1 MHTLLRDTRTYA
13 RCVLYDAMGN
23 GKPLEI
29 ATREDSG
36 PRLLSPHFIVPLE
49 KGLQWLL
56 CETRD
61 QEYLILLALRVDESC
76 LVEKEVFRCDLHM
89 ELPEPSA
96 RMFIGC
102 TDLDCSRLDPIPDPV
117 WAAIEEWMF
126 SLPEGA

>member
-1 MHTLLRDTRTYA
+1 MFENLRDTRVYA

-23 GKPLEI
+23 GKSLEI
-29 ATREDSG
+29 ATRESSG
-36 PRLLSPHFIVPLE
+36 LLLLSPHFIAPLE

-61 QEYLILLALRVDESC
+61 HEYLILLALREYADR
-76 LVEKEVFRCDLHM
+76 LVEKEVFRCDRHM

-102 TDLDCSRLDPIPDPV
+102 TDLDSSRLDPVPDPV
-117 WAAIEEWMF
+117 RAAIEEWAF
-126 SLPEGA
+126 SSPTSA